1 MSAALSAT
9 SGFQRPQRLSDHAYD
24 QLRALIISNRLAP
37 GEAIGEERFASQWN
51 ISRTPLRDALVRLER
66 DGLVQTLPHKGCIVA
81 ALTPHDVESVYQV
94 REALE
99 PKAVELAT
107 PAIPANR
114 LDEIERLFA
123 EIEIELARDCYE
135 KYIPS
140 DAIFHAVIHEFVP
153 NAILTQM
160 LARIYDQITRIRN
173 FSNTQQGAHMRESFA
188 EHASV
193 LAAMRRRDAESANVA
208 MRDHL
213 RNVTRR
219 TLSLLDH
226 PTTA

>member
-1 MSAALSAT
+1 MSAVLSAS
-9 SGFQRPQRLSDHAYD
+9 SGFQRPQRLSDHTYEN
-24 QLRALIISNRLAP
+24 LRALIISNRLRP
-37 GEAIGEERFASQWN
+37 GEPIVEERFASQWN
-51 ISRTPLRDALVRLER
+51 ISRTPVRAALVRLER
-66 DGLVQTLPHKGCIVA
+66 DGLVRTLPHKGCIVA
-81 ALTPHDVESVYQV
+81 ALTPHDVESVYQA

-107 PAIPANR
+107 LSIPDDR
-114 LDEIERLFA
+114 LDEIEWLFA
-123 EIEIELARDCYE
+123 EIETELVRDCYD

-140 DAIFHAVIHEFVP
+140 DAIFHAAIHEFVP

-173 FSNTQQGAHMRESFA
+173 FSNTQPGAHMRESFR
-188 EHASV
+188 EHVAI
-193 LAAMRRRDAESANVA
+193 LAAIQLRDPESASEA

-219 TLSLLDH
+219 TVSLLDQS
-226 PTTA
+226 TIS